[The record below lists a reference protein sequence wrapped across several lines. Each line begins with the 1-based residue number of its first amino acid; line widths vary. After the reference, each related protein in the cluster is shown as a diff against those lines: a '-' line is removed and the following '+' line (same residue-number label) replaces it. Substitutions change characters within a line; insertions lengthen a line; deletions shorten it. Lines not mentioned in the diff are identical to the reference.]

1 MRSSSAK
8 LERRKAAGECR
19 FSPEETRNIGIMA
32 HIDAGKTTVT
42 ERVLYYTGRVHRVG
56 EVHDGAAT
64 MDWMEQEQERGIT
77 ITAATTTCQ
86 WMDHRINVI
95 DTPGHIDFTAEVER
109 SLRVLDGAVAVF
121 CAVGGVEPQSETV
134 WRQADKYNVPR
145 IAFINKMDRTGAD
158 FFRTVE
164 MMIERLG
171 AQPIPIQIPIGS
183 AENFN
188 GIVDLVKMRALRWE
202 DHDLGMEVH
211 EVPIPDDM
219 RDMVDEYRTQML
231 ALIADWDDD
240 LLVKYLDDEEISEQN
255 VNDGLRNATIAGDV
269 VPVLCGA
276 ALKNKGIQ
284 PILDSIVSYLPNP
297 REVAAVTGVN
307 PQTDVIEERLPD
319 DSQPFSALAFKIMT
333 DQHVGKLTF
342 FRVYS
347 GVLAKGTKVY
357 NSSTRKVER
366 VNRLVQMHANRR
378 EDREVVYAG
387 DIVAAIGMQDIT
399 TGDTICQM
407 NAPIILES
415 MDFPEPVIS
424 IAIEPETTSDI
435 DKMNTALARLAEED
449 PTFRVHQDPETNQ
462 ILLSGMGELHLE
474 IIMDRLSR
482 EFKVSSNF
490 GPPQVAY
497 RETVSL
503 HAIVD
508 KRYVRQ
514 TGGHGQYGHVCIEVY
529 PIGKGAGFEFVN
541 EIKGGIIPSEYI
553 PAIKKGIESAMGMGV
568 LAGYP
573 IVDVGVRL
581 FDGSYHPVDSSEMAF
596 SVVGSMAFKE
606 AVKKANPILLEPIMK
621 VEVIVPDDYLGKV
634 IGDLN
639 SRRSQILDTEVRSK
653 SHVQVI
659 KAYVPLSET
668 FGYVK
673 TLRSLTQGRSTHSM
687 EFSHY
692 SFVPQ
697 SIFEEVVSVK
707 TGAEGNKPVT

>member
-188 GIVDLVKMRALRWE
+188 GIVDLVKMRALTWE

-219 RDMVDEYRTQML
+219 RDVVDEYRTQML

-415 MDFPEPVIS
+415 MDFP
-424 IAIEPETTSDI
+424 
-435 DKMNTALARLAEED
+435 
-449 PTFRVHQDPETNQ
+449 
-462 ILLSGMGELHLE
+462 
-474 IIMDRLSR
+474 
-482 EFKVSSNF
+482 
-490 GPPQVAY
+490 
-497 RETVSL
+497 
-503 HAIVD
+503 
-508 KRYVRQ
+508 
-514 TGGHGQYGHVCIEVY
+514 
-529 PIGKGAGFEFVN
+529 
-541 EIKGGIIPSEYI
+541 
-553 PAIKKGIESAMGMGV
+553 
-568 LAGYP
+568 
-573 IVDVGVRL
+573 
-581 FDGSYHPVDSSEMAF
+581 
-596 SVVGSMAFKE
+596 
-606 AVKKANPILLEPIMK
+606 
-621 VEVIVPDDYLGKV
+621 
-634 IGDLN
+634 
-639 SRRSQILDTEVRSK
+639 
-653 SHVQVI
+653 
-659 KAYVPLSET
+659 
-668 FGYVK
+668 
-673 TLRSLTQGRSTHSM
+673 
-687 EFSHY
+687 
-692 SFVPQ
+692 
-697 SIFEEVVSVK
+697 
-707 TGAEGNKPVT
+707 

>member
-1 MRSSSAK
+1 MQSNLAK
-8 LERRKAAGECR
+8 SRRGNVASEYR
-19 FSPEETRNIGIMA
+19 FSPEATRNIGIMA

-56 EVHDGAAT
+56 EVHDGTAA

-77 ITAATTTCQ
+77 ITSATTTCQ

-109 SLRVLDGAVAVF
+109 SLRILDGAVAVF

-134 WRQADKYNVPR
+134 WRQADKYKVPR

-171 AQPIPIQIPIGS
+171 TQPIPIQIPIGS
-183 AENFN
+183 AETFN
-188 GIVDLVKMRALRWE
+188 GIVDLVKMKALTWE
-202 DHDLGMEVH
+202 DHDFGMEVH

-219 RDMVDEYRTQML
+219 KDVVDDYRSRML
-231 ALIADWDDD
+231 ELIADWDDD
-240 LLVKYLDDEEISEQN
+240 LLVKYLEGEEISEQN
-255 VNDGLRNATIAGDV
+255 VSDGLRNATIAGDI

-284 PILDSIVSYLPNP
+284 PILDSIISYLPNP
-297 REVAAVTGVN
+297 REVSAITGMK
-307 PQTDVIEERLPD
+307 PQTDVMEERLPNEN
-319 DSQPFSALAFKIMT
+319 QPFSALAFKIMT

-366 VNRLVQMHANRR
+366 VNRLLQMHANRR

-407 NAPIILES
+407 DAPIILES
-415 MDFPEPVIS
+415 MDFPIPVIS
-424 IAIEPETTSDI
+424 IAVEPETKSDV
-435 DKMNTALARLAEED
+435 DKMNIALARLSEED
-449 PTFRVHQDPETNQ
+449 PTFKVHQDPETNQ
-462 ILLSGMGELHLE
+462 MLLSGMGELHLE

-482 EFKVSSNF
+482 EFKVSANI
-490 GPPQVAY
+490 GQPQVAY
-497 RETVSL
+497 RETVSR
-503 HAIVD
+503 HSIVD
-508 KRYVRQ
+508 KRHVRQ
-514 TGGHGQYGHVCIEVY
+514 TGGRGQYGHVCIEVY
-529 PIGKGAGFEFVN
+529 PIDKGAGFEFVN
-541 EIKGGIIPSEYI
+541 EIKGGAIPSEYI
-553 PAIKKGIESAMGMGV
+553 PAIRKGVESAMGAGV

-596 SVVGSMAFKE
+596 SVAGSMAFKE
-606 AVKKANPILLEPIMK
+606 AVRKASPILLEPIMK

-634 IGDLN
+634 MGDLN

-659 KAYVPLSET
+659 TAYVPLSGT

-692 SFVPQ
+692 SLVPQ
-697 SIFEEVVSVK
+697 SIFEEVVSAK
-707 TGAEGNKPVT
+707 TSAEDNKSVI